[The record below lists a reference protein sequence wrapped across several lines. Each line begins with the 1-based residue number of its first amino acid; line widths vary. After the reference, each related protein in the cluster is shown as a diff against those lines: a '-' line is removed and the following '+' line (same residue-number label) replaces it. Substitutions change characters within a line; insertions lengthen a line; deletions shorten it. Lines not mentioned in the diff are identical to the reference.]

1 MSELF
6 SLQGS
11 FYSAI
16 RNATTG
22 KPGKMTWLGNASVA
36 SLAIAVEKSDK
47 NESFSGS
54 RGLYGSLIT
63 AKSGTLNITLDEFL
77 VENLAL
83 GLHSTPVAIVSGT
96 VSAEE
101 LPTGL
106 VANDEVQLDKRFISS
121 LVLTDSNASPVTLVE
136 GTHYEVVSAAGG
148 IIKIIDPATLT
159 QPFDAAYSYAAA
171 DSLAIFANATP
182 PERWIFFDGINTVT
196 GDKVILDLF
205 RVQFDPVSDFGLI
218 NEDWGGLALTGTL
231 LLDPVNLKNSN
242 LGGYGRMM
250 KSAAA

>member
-1 MSELF
+1 MSQLI

-11 FYSAI
+11 LYSAI

-22 KPGKMTWLGNASVA
+22 KPGKMTWLGNASAA

-63 AKSGTLNITLDEFL
+63 AKSGTLSITLDEFL
-77 VENLAL
+77 VENLAMA
-83 GLHSTPVAIVSGT
+83 LHSTPVDIVSGT
-96 VSAEE
+96 VSGEA
-101 LPTGL
+101 LPSGL
-106 VANDEVQLDKRFISS
+106 VSGDEVQLDKRFTSN
-121 LVLTDSNASPVTLVE
+121 LVLTDSNATPATLVE
-136 GTHYEVVSAAGG
+136 GSDYEIVSAAGG
-148 IIKIIDPATLT
+148 IIKILDPTSLT
-159 QPFDAAYSYAAA
+159 QPFEADYSYAAA

-196 GDKVILDLF
+196 DEKVILDLF

-218 NEDWGGLALTGTL
+218 NEDWGGLQLTGTL
-231 LLDPVNLKNSN
+231 LLDPINLKNSN